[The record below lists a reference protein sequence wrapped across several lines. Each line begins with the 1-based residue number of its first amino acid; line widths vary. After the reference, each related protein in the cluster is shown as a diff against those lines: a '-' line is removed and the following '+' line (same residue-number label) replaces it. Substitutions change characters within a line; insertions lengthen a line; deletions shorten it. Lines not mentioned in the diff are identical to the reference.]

1 MARKVTKGNGID
13 EAGADG
19 ARRAAAKAPASKLS
33 AADRRFIRLACEEAR
48 RGYEE
53 GGCPIGSV
61 LAKGTRLIS
70 RGRNQRVQG
79 GDPIAHGEMDCL
91 RKAGRQ
97 TSYKGMTLYTSLSP
111 CMMCSGT
118 IVQFGIPRVVIA
130 DATNFG
136 GNEAFL
142 RSRGVE
148 VILAEDEEAKTLMAR
163 FITERPDL
171 WNEDIAED

>member
-1 MARKVTKGNGID
+1 M
-13 EAGADG
+13 
-19 ARRAAAKAPASKLS
+19 AKASAGKLT
-33 AADRRFIRLACEEAR
+33 AADKKFLRMAYEEAKA
-48 RGYEE
+48 GYAE

-61 LAKGTRLIS
+61 LAEGARLIA

-97 TSYKGMTLYTSLSP
+97 RSYRKMTLYTSLSP

-118 IVQFGIPRVVIA
+118 IVQFAIPRVVIA
-130 DATNFG
+130 DNTNFG
-136 GNEAFL
+136 GNEEFL
-142 RSRGVE
+142 RGRGVE
-148 VILAEDEEAKTLMAR
+148 VIVAEDPDALALMAR

-171 WNEDIAED
+171 WNEDIAEE

>member
-1 MARKVTKGNGID
+1 MAD
-13 EAGADG
+13 
-19 ARRAAAKAPASKLS
+19 AKLT
-33 AADRRFIRLACEEAR
+33 AADRKFLELACAEAKA
-48 RGYEE
+48 GYEE

-61 LAKGTRLIS
+61 IAEGDRLVG

-79 GDPIAHGEMDCL
+79 GDPIAHGEMDAL

-97 TSYKGMTLYTSLSP
+97 KSYKRMTLYTSLSP

-130 DATNFG
+130 DTTNFG
-136 GNEAFL
+136 GNEEFL

-148 VILAEDEEAKTLMAR
+148 VIVAEDADAIALMRR
-163 FITERPDL
+163 FIDERPDL
-171 WNEDIAED
+171 WNEDIAEE